1 MKTKSYFFLIAGVAC
16 VAWLGLRLTS
26 LDDNAADSRAPFEAA
41 HEIVASQED
50 IAEPIS
56 NLEPAIPIVKDEPQV
71 QQTDPDWQSSLH
83 KADRPG
89 VKTKIYSTSLSIE
102 NEFGL
107 PITETTIEQLS
118 AFEAARLSLSLSQC
132 AVFLYKFLEEELPE
146 QLRNRCENVT
156 DEDLFFSSE
165 ALHKAIL
172 NGEAEVYLHST
183 KWSYF
188 VKGFPEPIQLSEMFA
203 THHPLVEEFAHKLL
217 NVEVAI
223 LGELAREGFTDAH
236 IQLGTRFEHYRTIQD
251 KTVALTH
258 YMVATALL
266 EERGS
271 SDEYW
276 ENAVQPLL
284 EQTLDVDIQIAIDEA
299 NHLIDA
305 FNSRKL

>member
-1 MKTKSYFFLIAGVAC
+1 MKTKSYFFWVAGVAC

-26 LDDNAADSRAPFEAA
+26 SDGNTADSRAPFEAA

-50 IAEPIS
+50 TPEPVS
-56 NLEPAIPIVKDEPQV
+56 NLEPTIPIVKDEPQV
-71 QQTDPDWQSSLH
+71 QQTDPEWQSSLH

-89 VKTKIYSTSLSIE
+89 VKTKIYSTDFSIE
-102 NEFGL
+102 KEFGL
-107 PITETTIEQLS
+107 PITEATIEQLS
-118 AFEAARLSLSLSQC
+118 ALDAARLSVALSQC
-132 AVFLYKFLEEELPE
+132 AIFLYQEGLPE
-146 QLRNRCENVT
+146 QLMKRCKNVT
-156 DEDLFFSSE
+156 DEDLFFRM
-165 ALHKAIL
+165 KAFRKAGS
-172 NGEAEVYLHST
+172 NGEQEAYLTIVKSP
-183 KWSYF
+183 YYA
-188 VKGFPEPIQLSEMFA
+188 KGFPEPIHLSEMFA
-203 THHPLVEEFAHKLL
+203 THHPLIEEFAHKLL

-258 YMVATALL
+258 YMVATALA

-276 ENAVQPLL
+276 ENVVQPLL